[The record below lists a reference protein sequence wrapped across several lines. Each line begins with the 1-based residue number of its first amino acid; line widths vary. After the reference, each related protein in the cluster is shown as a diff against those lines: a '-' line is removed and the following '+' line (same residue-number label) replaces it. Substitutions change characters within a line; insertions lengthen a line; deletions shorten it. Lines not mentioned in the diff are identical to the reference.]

1 MRAIFAGTR
10 YANVTSTL
18 ALIVALGGTG
28 AYAASKITSADI
40 GRGQVKNANLANG
53 AVTSAKVANGSL
65 LARDFAQG
73 QLRAGPS
80 GATGA
85 QGPAGPAGPAGSAGS
100 AGSAGPALPDVLPK
114 GQTLRG
120 SYSFSGF
127 YSGANLPHDAG
138 PSDGQISFPIPLA
151 AAPTVVLIRRKQPQ
165 NQEGDPTA
173 QCPGSVLNP
182 QAAPGY
188 LCVYESG
195 MADNK
200 ALYAFSPYNGVNGV
214 ATRFGVGLY
223 ITEPQAT
230 TSDHRTSKGSW
241 AVTAP

>member
-40 GRGQVKNANLANG
+40 GRGQVKNANVANG
-53 AVTSAKVANGSL
+53 AVTSAKVGNGSL

-73 QLRAGPS
+73 QLRAGPRGDM
-80 GATGA
+80 GAQGPGGQ
-85 QGPAGPAGPAGSAGS
+85 QGPAGPTGPAGTT
-100 AGSAGPALPDVLPK
+100 LPDVLPK

-165 NQEGDPTA
+165 NQAGDPTA

-195 MADNK
+195 MADNN
-200 ALYAFSPYNGVNGV
+200 ALYSFSPYNGVNGV